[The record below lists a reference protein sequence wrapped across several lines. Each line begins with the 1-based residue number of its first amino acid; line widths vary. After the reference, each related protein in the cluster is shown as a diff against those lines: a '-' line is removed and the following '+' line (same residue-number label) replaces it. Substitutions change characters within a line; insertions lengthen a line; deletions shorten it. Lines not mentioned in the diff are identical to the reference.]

1 MILKVLWLVQMK
13 KEKIG
18 KKYANQTKN
27 IIEELEWYRDLS
39 GTQKELV
46 RKIKDKLKLVLED
59 I

>member
-1 MILKVLWLVQMK
+1 MK